1 MPSTIAPMTATIF
14 VVDDDADT
22 VEAMTEILED
32 IGGYNVRV
40 AKNGRFAIES
50 IQKSPPDLILMD
62 VKMDDLNGEDIYHIL
77 KHNPGTCHVPII
89 FVTGFDNPANVF
101 KNWDNLG
108 MDFITKPFDI
118 NQLLRKIKNR
128 LMG

>member
-50 IQKSPPDLILMD
+50 IQKSPPDLILLD
-62 VKMDDLNGEDIYHIL
+62 VKMDDINGEEIYQIL
-77 KHNPGTCHVPII
+77 QHNPGTCHVPII
-89 FVTGFDNPANVF
+89 FVTGFDKPANVF